1 MLTRLGFP
9 GGASGKEPACQL
21 RRLKGS
27 GFKPWVRKRG
37 RHGNTPIFLP
47 GESHGL
53 GPGPWGGKESDT
65 IETLSHGHDL
75 ARPSRAK
82 GEWTTFRAKKME
94 CRVHARWTQMLQ
106 DEERMFPTSFL

>member
-75 ARPSRAK
+75 DVLRENGQHLEQRRWSVGSMPGGHRCSRTRK
-82 GEWTTFRAKKME
+82 E
-94 CRVHARWTQMLQ
+94 C
-106 DEERMFPTSFL
+106 F